1 MRREEDRERG
11 RGRKG
16 ERRGRE
22 ERGAPDSGVTDV
34 HIIVILLLG
43 THWER
48 DIPCVCVC
56 VCERVSGVS

>member
-1 MRREEDRERG
+1 MRREEDREKRRG
-11 RGRKG
+11 RRG

-43 THWER
+43 THWVCDR
-48 DIPCVCVC
+48 PCVCVC
-56 VCERVSGVS
+56 VCVRV